1 MNALGPQLLK
11 ELSAAPGLPQKRRRR
26 ELGLL
31 ALVLGD
37 VSSLSEPEGP
47 VGVGGSNMFMPCLQ
61 STLQRKGSLSMVICY
76 HNYGIISSLLMRKQS
91 PRAGA

>member
-31 ALVLGD
+31 ALMLGD

-61 STLQRKGSLSMVICY
+61 EHTAAQELPVHGYLLS
-76 HNYGIISSLLMRKQS
+76 
-91 PRAGA
+91 